1 MSSDPLDVDDRR
13 TRLLVLTGIVLLS
26 FNLRPA
32 AVSVGPLLTE
42 ISAGLRLTAAE
53 SGLLTS
59 LPVIAFAGFGALT
72 PRLAQ
77 AVGPHRLTLVSV
89 VAATAGL
96 FGRGLV
102 SNSWAFL
109 GLTLLALSGLAT
121 ANVLMPSLVKRHFA
135 DRIGLMTAVYST
147 TMAIGL
153 AAASVLTV
161 PIAQTSGDWRIGLAA
176 WGLLAVVAVV
186 PWVGL
191 IAQDRP
197 DGDERPATITMADV
211 ARTRLGWMLALFFG
225 LQATQAYAI
234 FGWFPNLYR
243 AAGVSA
249 TDAGVLLG
257 VITGVSIPLSF
268 LVPAL
273 TARVRNQLPLMLG
286 LGCCYLAGYLGLM
299 LAPARYSLL
308 WAVLVG
314 IGTNTFPMV
323 LTLIGLRARTADGTA
338 ALSGFAQSLGYVVA
352 APGPFLIGVLHDL
365 TAGWTVPLLVLMAI
379 TLGMLWAGAQVSRPA
394 AIEDRVRRR

>member
-1 MSSDPLDVDDRR
+1 MNSDPLGDDDRR
-13 TRLLVLTGIVLLS
+13 IRLLMLTGIVLLS

-42 ISAGLRLTAAE
+42 ISAGLRLTGAE

-89 VAATAGL
+89 IAATAGL

-102 SNSWAFL
+102 ADSWAFL
-109 GLTLLALSGLAT
+109 GLTLLALSGLAA
-121 ANVLMPSLVKRHFA
+121 ANVLMPSLVKRHFPE
-135 DRIGLMTAVYST
+135 RIGLMTAVYST

-153 AAASVLTV
+153 AAASMLTV
-161 PIAQTSGDWRIGLAA
+161 PIAQTSGDWRIGLGA

-186 PWVGL
+186 PWLGL

-197 DGDERPATITMADV
+197 AGDDRPPTITMADV
-211 ARTRLGWMLALFFG
+211 ARTRLGWMLAVFFG

-243 AAGVSA
+243 AAGVTA

-268 LVPAL
+268 VVPAL
-273 TARVRNQLPLMLG
+273 TARARNQLPLMLG
-286 LGCCYLAGYLGLM
+286 LGCCYLAGYLGLIV
-299 LAPARYSLL
+299 APARHSLL
-308 WAVLVG
+308 WALLVG

-338 ALSGFAQSLGYVVA
+338 ALSGFTQSLGYVVA
-352 APGPFLIGVLHDL
+352 APGPFLIGLLHDL